1 MQKYILIP
9 IILISI
15 ILLLFYVKSDF
26 SKTPPTI
33 YFNANI
39 ITLNDENPKAE
50 AMLVADGK
58 IASIGTTNGV
68 ISSAKG
74 SVQKVDLKGKT
85 VLPGFIDVHTHFALS
100 MFLAEMHD
108 LSGFKHADNQAVW
121 NHFENAV
128 ADTPPGDWVVCK
140 GIDPILVKDLSP
152 PSMQYLD
159 SIAPEN
165 PVLIFSQSLHNYWAN
180 SKAFEKAGVT
190 YDTKNPSTH
199 SYYEKD
205 DAGKFT
211 GMIAEQEAILP
222 FFEVVKNEVLTG
234 KFLSNVSSQ
243 VMLDYA
249 KNGNTSIVS
258 TGLTINDSKPL
269 ILLKHLS
276 GESPTLLGG
285 LLEKTKQLPTR
296 KPAPRH
302 FIYMRH
308 DMLHLL
314 PKTKGRQNDFYD
326 IIGVK
331 HWYDGSPYIGS
342 MYMEMPY
349 LDNELTNNKLKIAKN
364 SKGKRLISQD
374 GLKKFIRQHHS
385 NGWQIAIH
393 TQGDAAIKEVVNAFK
408 ILDSEL
414 DFEQSRHRLEHCLM
428 LPSSELKDIKQL
440 NLTPS
445 FHINHLYYYGE
456 SLHASMLGA
465 ERTSKILPVNSTIKN
480 DIIVSLHADQPM
492 FESKPFRLIQTAV
505 ERKTDEGK
513 TIGES
518 EKIDRIEAIK
528 ALTINAAWQINM
540 EDKLGSLEEN
550 KYADFIVLDKNPME
564 VAVEELQNIQCVE
577 TFINGNR
584 VYW

>member
-1 MQKYILIP
+1 MRKYILIP

-58 IASIGTTNGV
+58 ITSIGTTNGV

-128 ADTPPGDWVVCK
+128 ADAPPGDWVVCK

-190 YDTKNPSTH
+190 NNTKNPSTH

-205 DAGKFT
+205 GAGKFT

-276 GESPTLLGG
+276 GESATLLGG
-285 LLEKTKQLPTR
+285 LLEKTKQLPAR

-314 PKTKGRQNDFYD
+314 PKTKGKQNDFYD

-342 MYMEMPY
+342 MYMDAPY

-393 TQGDAAIKEVVNAFK
+393 TQGDAAIKEVVNVFK
-408 ILDSEL
+408 VLDSEL

-456 SLHASMLGA
+456 SLHASMLGE